1 MKLLDMSTSNFRNI
15 AAESIDAQGHN
26 VNIYGRNGAGKTT
39 TEDAFLWLLFG
50 KDSAD
55 RKDYDLIPHKAGST
69 EPDVGCGREPVVEAK
84 LEYFGK
90 TVTLKKSYIEE
101 WPKRGAEK
109 GQYAGSKTH
118 YFVDDLE
125 VKAGEYN
132 SVVSDLVD
140 PDLFKLITNPHYF
153 SETLSWQDRRATLV
167 KIAGELNVTP
177 APLLAELM
185 GDRPFDNFYALAKQ
199 NVKKYQKES
208 DGMPFAISEAQR
220 LISTEL
226 PAMPD
231 VDKLTARR
239 DELENQLQTL
249 KNDDAANAIRREI
262 ADIETKIAEGRSK
275 YIEAVNAE
283 NEKINAGIR
292 QLNGQ
297 IAEKKSSLDFATS
310 SIRSLQFEITDLS
323 DRKAKKL
330 SEWHSANDRVW
341 TGSDTCP
348 TCGQKLPTEQIESA
362 KAAFNK
368 QRSDDLERL
377 ETEGLAL
384 KDQIEEKQAKLSEI
398 QKNSEALTA
407 DIQRYQENLEKGKS
421 QLKPCVYE
429 TQIEYKQLNS
439 RIVDLKKQLANN
451 ADSEKQGKLDALA
464 AELNSVKRQIEDAGR
479 IKLQTE
485 QAETQKKH
493 VAELETQQKEINADL
508 GKWEKAVALCEQ
520 HTKASAKALETAVNG
535 KFKIARFRMFAPQKN
550 GEEAECCDVVYPNGS
565 TNLSTGERLQTGV
578 DIISTLSE
586 YYGVTAPIFIDNSEG
601 VTLPI
606 ETQAQVIQTIVPL
619 SFEKLGEV
627 VQNSLIKQ
635 YGSKEAAHAAYDA
648 ANEKLRIEVQG

>member
-1 MKLLDMSTSNFRNI
+1 MKFLTLSINNFRSI
-15 AAESIDAQGHN
+15 ASKPIDAQGHN

-50 KDSAD
+50 KDSAG
-55 RKDYDLIPHKAGST
+55 RKDYDLIPHKPGST
-69 EPDVGCGREPVVEAK
+69 EPDVGCGREPVIEAT

-90 TVTLKKSYIEE
+90 TVKLKKSYIEE
-101 WPKRGAEK
+101 WPKRGASK
-109 GQYAGSKTH
+109 GKYDGSKTH

-153 SETLSWQDRRATLV
+153 TESLSWQERRATLV

-177 APLLAELM
+177 VPELAEMM
-185 GDRPFDNFYALAKQ
+185 GERTFDNFYALSKQ
-199 NVKKYQKES
+199 NVKATQKKL
-208 DGMPFAISEAQR
+208 DGMPYAISEAQR
-220 LISTEL
+220 LIPTEV
-226 PAMPD
+226 PNTPD
-231 VDKLTARR
+231 VGTLTARR
-239 DELENQLQTL
+239 DELENQIQTL
-249 KNDDAANAIRREI
+249 KNDDSANAMRREI
-262 ADIETKIAEGRSK
+262 AEIETKIAEGRSK

-297 IAEKKSSLDFATS
+297 IAEKKSSLDFAAS

-323 DRKAKKL
+323 DRKTKKL
-330 SEWHSANDRVW
+330 AEWHSVNNRVW
-341 TGSDTCP
+341 NGSETCP
-348 TCGQKLPTEQIESA
+348 TCGQKLPAEQIESA
-362 KAAFNK
+362 KAKFNK

-377 ETEGLAL
+377 KTEGLT
-384 KDQIEEKQAKLSEI
+384 KKKQIEEKQAKLSEA
-398 QKNSEALTA
+398 QANSETLEK

-421 QLKPCVYE
+421 QLKPCVFE
-429 TQIEYKQLNS
+429 TQIEYKQLSS
-439 RIVDLKKQLANN
+439 RIVDLKKQLAKGT
-451 ADSEKQGKLDALA
+451 DSEKQGKLDALA
-464 AELNSVKRQIEDAGR
+464 AELNSVKQQIQGAER
-479 IKLQTE
+479 VEILIKQVE
-485 QAETQKKH
+485 NQKKH

-508 GKWEKAVALCEQ
+508 GKWEKAVALCEE

-535 KFKIARFRMFAPQKN
+535 KFKIARFRMFQMQKN

-586 YYGVTAPIFIDNSEG
+586 YYGVNAPIWIDNAEG
-601 VTLPI
+601 ITLPV
-606 ETQAQVIQTIVPL
+606 ETDAQIIRMIV
-619 SFEKLGEV
+619 SEK
-627 VQNSLIKQ
+627 
-635 YGSKEAAHAAYDA
+635 D
-648 ANEKLRIEVQG
+648 EKLRIEVQG